1 MSLLPDFII
10 NKIFD
15 KMKTSCRQ
23 MARIELDSINTSELA
38 NQFPNLPV
46 VYIYSSKDEFI
57 SSSDSMLIF
66 SKLRTEFKLF
76 VDCQVPHNHKRPEEK
91 TNKVFFLLKDLW
103 KKYERKK
110 KRVQL
115 RKQQKMQ
122 KQQRSMK
129 RSRSGLAFGVRQK
142 GLKLASKKVLF
153 EKGKAGDEKV
163 KRDANVGGLHD
174 AMKKRKFNRS
184 RKKNMSMGDL
194 RELREKVRAD
204 NVKNGVTNKE
214 KAKVSGLPIKK
225 PKSRRAVRRPA
236 PRVRGKSEKQY
247 IKTSPVNPGT
257 RKDIRKLKVLEAN
270 KKRGKTETNNS
281 QNGISRQPNIHKSFL
296 SQKEQVKKQ
305 KLTKLPPRSKDL
317 NDPYKKGEFS
327 NNFAP
332 SNEKKTSQSKAS
344 LEFKTTE
351 LDTRMGESVNIF
363 QKEIDPKTG
372 IVTMTRI
379 PYDNIASQAE
389 SLNYFSVNSKS
400 GDSQQVMIGNNIA
413 SLRMVKVAAN
423 VNAAKNKHVARP
435 ENLLQVDRFKKKNFV
450 SSKISNV
457 VISPRPE
464 GSTQFNLPNASDGPV
479 KKMIIPRIQTDSN
492 RNINTSS
499 ELRNLHR
506 AINNRAL
513 VNPLRTMVGKHEG
526 HVIRTETNDVPK
538 LTPDHTAE
546 NKNLAQKKRIS
557 ERISQNLKF
566 IQRPE
571 EIHRIQATRKQ
582 QLVMSNQNSQP
593 RTLTHKVQ
601 AYSQQANSQNSDASF
616 KRNPKKPAKSRFIS
630 PMRVNLQLI
639 TKTNPD
645 SKAKS
650 KISNQIRSPY
660 SPYLDI
666 SRGSKMDNSLNQS
679 MNQVLSKEN
688 SKLDSSFNS
697 NIHFKVEPKHRV
709 RGKAHTQERF
719 FQGHKVERRS
729 EIVQTQQQREKKN
742 QVFTRGSSIGTTPNR
757 YYQSITN
764 HMVSDPNTQHH
775 TPISTKSKPR
785 NETIKIQKLRLS
797 QISVN
802 EGKGKDFTTPK
813 DSLSVLD
820 INPKLMK
827 TTEAGFQTF
836 REDKRNVKIQIRKT
850 PSQRQIGRTPP
861 KYVNDL
867 KQNVRSRT
875 AKTEPKYTKQI
886 KCFQTSK
893 TSKTSKTANP
903 KKRITYV
910 NPKSINNKHQFTRT
924 PILKKRGSNH
934 TKIQYTFSSKTDLRE
949 RNSRN
954 YVQAKHRQTKN
965 SRQFLTIDKISQN
978 LMGLKPIS
986 RPDLRNL
993 VKRYNTNGKNFSSR
1007 TYHHSGGSHT
1017 SKNLYNELIQK
1028 LARKP

>member
-1 MSLLPDFII
+1 
-10 NKIFD
+10 
-15 KMKTSCRQ
+15 

-38 NQFPNLPV
+38 KQFPNLPV

-115 RKQQKMQ
+115 RKQQKQ
-122 KQQRSMK
+122 QIQQRSMK
-129 RSRSGLAFGVRQK
+129 RSKSGLAFGVRQK
-142 GLKLASKKVLF
+142 GLKLATKKVLF
-153 EKGKAGDEKV
+153 EKGKGVDDKV
-163 KRDANVGGLHD
+163 KRDPNVGGLQD
-174 AMKKRKFNRS
+174 AVKKRKFNRS
-184 RKKNMSMGDL
+184 RRKNMSMGDL

-204 NVKNGVTNKE
+204 NVKHGGTTKE
-214 KAKVSGLPIKK
+214 KPKVRGLPIKK
-225 PKSRRAVRRPA
+225 PKSRRVVRRPV

-247 IKTSPVNPGT
+247 IKSSPINPAT
-257 RKDIRKLKVLEAN
+257 RKDIQKLKVLEAN
-270 KKRGKTETNNS
+270 KKKRKTETNNTKI
-281 QNGISRQPNIHKSFL
+281 GINRQPNIHKSFL
-296 SQKEQVKKQ
+296 SQKEQIQKQ
-305 KLTKLPPRSKDL
+305 KLAKLPQRSKNL
-317 NDPYKKGEFS
+317 NDPFKKGEFS

-332 SNEKKTSQSKAS
+332 SKEKKTSQSKAS

-351 LDTRMGESVNIF
+351 LETRMAESVNIF
-363 QKEIDPKTG
+363 QKEMNPQTG

-379 PYDNIASQAE
+379 AHDNIASQAE

-400 GDSQQVMIGNNIA
+400 GESQKVMIGHNIA
-413 SLRMVKVAAN
+413 SLRMVKVTEN
-423 VNAAKNKHVARP
+423 INSKQDKHVIKP
-435 ENLLQVDRFKKKNFV
+435 QNLLQVDRFKKKKYV
-450 SSKISNV
+450 SSKISNMV
-457 VISPRPE
+457 VSPRQDDQN
-464 GSTQFNLPNASDGPV
+464 QFDLPNASDGTTQ
-479 KKMIIPRIQTDSN
+479 KMVIPRIKSDSN

-513 VNPLRTMVGKHEG
+513 INPLRTVVVKQEG
-526 HVIRTETNDVPK
+526 YVVPNERKDIQK
-538 LTPDHTAE
+538 LSSAHTPE
-546 NKNLAQKKRIS
+546 NTSFAQKKRIS

-571 EIHRIQATRKQ
+571 EIHRIQAKRKQ
-582 QLVMSNQNSQP
+582 KLVMSNQNSQP
-593 RTLTHKVQ
+593 RTIKHKVL
-601 AYSQQANSQNSDASF
+601 AYSQNANSENSDASIT
-616 KRNPKKPAKSRFIS
+616 RNVKNPIKSRFIS
-630 PMRVNLQLI
+630 PMRVNLHLI

-645 SKAKS
+645 SKPKS

-666 SRGSKMDNSLNQS
+666 SQGSKMDNSLNQS
-679 MNQVLSKEN
+679 VNQALSREN
-688 SKLDSSFNS
+688 SRLDSSFNS
-697 NIHFKVEPKHRV
+697 KMHFKAEPKHRV

-719 FQGHKVERRS
+719 FQAHKVERRS
-729 EIVQTQQQREKKN
+729 EIVQTHQDREKKN
-742 QVFTRGSSIGTTPNR
+742 QVFTRGSSIGTTPDR
-757 YYQSITN
+757 YYQSVTN
-764 HMVSDPNTQHH
+764 HTVPDASKHVIHH
-775 TPISTKSKPR
+775 TPLSNKSNPR
-785 NETIKIQKLRLS
+785 NELIKIQKLRLS
-797 QISVN
+797 QISVTEAREIDLN
-802 EGKGKDFTTPK
+802 PPKG
-813 DSLSVLD
+813 SLKVLD
-820 INPKLMK
+820 MNPKLMK

-836 REDKRNVKIQIRKT
+836 RENKRNAKIQIRKT

-861 KYVNDL
+861 KYVNDF
-867 KQNVRSRT
+867 KQNIRSKT
-875 AKTEPKYTKQI
+875 AKAEPKHTKQI
-886 KCFQTSK
+886 KCFQ
-893 TSKTSKTANP
+893 TSKTANP

-910 NPKSINNKHQFTRT
+910 NTKSANPKHQFTRT

-934 TKIQYTFSSKTDLRE
+934 GKIQYKFSSKTELRE

-1017 SKNLYNELIQK
+1017 SKNMYNELIQK